1 MSHKNLAVKVGMFLT
16 AGGLLLGAAS
26 VASTSQSA
34 AREVDPRS
42 WTELDI
48 VPMPK
53 NIRLTDDNLALD
65 PAKVVLMIGADAGR
79 QSRIGADWINQRLKA
94 VGGADALSILAGV
107 DIPADK
113 TAIIIGTIADNP
125 LIARAA
131 DEKTVNIGV
140 KNPGERGYEIRRSTD
155 GKRIYLAGADD
166 IGALYACVTFG
177 ELLECRNQNT
187 VIWRAAEVRDWP
199 DLIWMVSPYTIHMG
213 RWSAPKLWD
222 ILTKFKPNANLTPEL
237 VAAYQ
242 EAIQEHYDY
251 LLRRKYSLLC
261 YRIYANGLP
270 FKPGKYYEIV
280 KAGIEYGRERGIE
293 AEVHAESPFAGRK
306 ELYPEIAAE
315 RICPTKQAPTVFR
328 YDKEWIRC
336 WSLDDLTRKTA
347 RNLAE
352 LVNAVGY
359 THVALHDTDTGGYAN
374 PAQWEDRCAVC
385 RERWGD
391 DYAAATINKLKIYYE
406 EIKKL
411 NPDARVH
418 LVLFPYDLSILDP
431 GMDDAICA
439 LPHYGNTPESREL
452 VKRYRAR
459 IVDLYSQAHAAFPLE
474 DVTFCTRESYA
485 ASNQALRDLTPGRGI
500 STWLGLMSHAW
511 RPLFSEAAV
520 WSATFI
526 DNPRDLF
533 GVVAYLDDVIPL
545 ESFAVREYSWNKET
559 PGARTWDRIG
569 FLGGVRAAAHPAA
582 AEEWRHAEPKGE
594 IYDLI
599 LPRLARNCFSAA
611 AAPFIT
617 RTVSQNIDLRQIFNL
632 QNKQCTW
639 LNTPEK
645 MQWQLDNV
653 AHATQ
658 AMDELWVKIQQDAEQ
673 LGLDEFSLT
682 LVVNL
687 RERLHIALWTARARL
702 QNLRALELSAQG
714 NRTGAEAAVA
724 AGLEYCRAGVADR
737 ERLVAERPAGV
748 APPEAMYLYLD
759 KAILFNSFENPEAE
773 LKATGAQI
781 DAIATAVAIP
791 EAIVQE
797 LAQNRMVRATRVV
810 TPPSMGNRA
819 DSVWRAAWPVEPFL
833 ALKSPIP
840 RPALAHTTARLL
852 YDADNLYLWLTA
864 FVSSGEKVSS
874 NDGIE
879 LFLQPP
885 KFDGGYLHF
894 FMYANGKMRR
904 VYHRPQAVGMG
915 AGLDLPEQAEWVEGV
930 TNIVHW
936 NAGSW
941 DTWLKI
947 PLQELGDAGAE
958 GWRINL
964 ARVYPMAYGKEYSS
978 IQKFGAKS
986 FHGQDVGLFPALTWN
1001 DDPCPAASVELMVS
1015 DFNVKTMTLPDGI
1028 ASVASF
1034 KLTVKSDRILHDVK
1048 LTAEAYDD
1056 TGKMQGRMP
1065 LATLERVMYDWQ
1077 APNDYAVGYVQVQ
1090 QQGGVLIKLES
1101 MDGNAVKLER
1111 FGGWKGTPDS
1121 QK

>member
-1 MSHKNLAVKVGMFLT
+1 MSHKNLAVKVGMFLM

-26 VASTSQSA
+26 AASTSQSA

-94 VGGADALSILAGV
+94 VGGAGALSILAGV

-125 LIARAA
+125 LIAHAV

-177 ELLECRNQNT
+177 ELLECRDQNT
-187 VIWRAAEVRDWP
+187 VTWRAAEVRDWP
-199 DLIWMVSPYTIHMG
+199 DLIWLDGPYTIG
-213 RWSAPKLWD
+213 RRGVPKSLWD
-222 ILTKFKPNANLTPEL
+222 ILNKLKKNENPAPEL
-237 VAAYQ
+237 VTEYQ
-242 EAIQEHYDY
+242 QAIQEHYDY
-251 LLRRKYSLLC
+251 LLRRKYSIVR
-261 YRIYANGLP
+261 YGIRIDGLP
-270 FKPGKYYEIV
+270 FKPGKYHEIV

-293 AEVHAESPFAGRK
+293 AEVYAESPFAGRK
-306 ELYPEIAAE
+306 SLYPAIAAE
-315 RICPTKQAPTVFR
+315 RVCPTNQMPELSR
-328 YDKEWIRC
+328 YDKNWIRC

-352 LVNAVGY
+352 FVKAIGY
-359 THVALHDTDTGGYAN
+359 THVGLHDADMGGYDN
-374 PAQWEDRCAVC
+374 PAQWEERCDVC

-418 LVLFPYDLSILDP
+418 LTMYPYSLSILDP

-439 LPHYGNTPESREL
+439 LPRYGNTPESREL
-452 VKRYRAR
+452 VKRHRTR
-459 IVDLYSQAHAAFPLE
+459 IMDLYSRAHAAFPEE
-474 DVTFCTRESYA
+474 DVTFCIRESNTP
-485 ASNQALRDLTPGRGI
+485 SIQALRDLTPGRGI
-500 STWLGLMSHAW
+500 LTWLALMSHAW

-520 WSATFI
+520 WAMTFI

-545 ESFAVREYSWNKET
+545 ESLAVREYSWNKET
-559 PGARTWDRIG
+559 PGARPWDRVG
-569 FLGGVRAAAHPAA
+569 YLGGVRGGGHPAM

-617 RTVSQNIDLRQIFNL
+617 RAVSQNIDLLQIFNL
-632 QNKQCTW
+632 QTKQFTW
-639 LNTPEK
+639 LNTMEK

-653 AHATQ
+653 THAAQTI
-658 AMDELWVKIQQDAEQ
+658 DELWAEIQQDAEQ
-673 LGLDEFSLT
+673 LGLDDFSLA

-687 RERLHIALWTARARL
+687 RERLHMGLWTARARL
-702 QNLRALELSAQG
+702 QNLRARELTAQG

-724 AGLEYCRAGVADR
+724 AGLDRCRAGTAER
-737 ERLVAERPAGV
+737 ERLLAERPAGLSPV
-748 APPEAMYLYLD
+748 GD
-759 KAILFNSFENPEAE
+759 LFRDTAAAFNFEKPEAE

-781 DAIATAVAIP
+781 DAIIAAVTIP

-810 TPPSMGNRA
+810 IPPPMEKRDDNSA
-819 DSVWRAAWPVEPFL
+819 WRAAWPVEPFL
-833 ALKSPIP
+833 ALNVTKP
-840 RPALAHTTARLL
+840 RPALAHTTARML
-852 YDADNLYLWLTA
+852 YDADNLYLWITA
-864 FVSSGEKVSS
+864 FVAPGEKVSS
-874 NDGIE
+874 DDRIE

-885 KFDGGYLHF
+885 KFDGGYLQF
-894 FMYANGKMRR
+894 LVYADGKMQR
-904 VYHRPQAVGMG
+904 VYHRPQALDMG
-915 AGLDLPEQAEWVEGV
+915 AGLDLPEQAEWVAGV
-930 TNIVHW
+930 TNNVHR
-936 NAGSW
+936 NVGSW
-941 DTWLKI
+941 DAWLKI
-947 PLQELGDAGAE
+947 PLQEMGGAGAA

-964 ARVYPMAYGKEYSS
+964 GRDYPAADGNEYSS

-986 FHGQDVGLFPALTWN
+986 FHGKDLALFPALTWN
-1001 DDPCPAASVELMVS
+1001 DEPCQAALQLTVS
-1015 DFNVKTMTLPDGI
+1015 DFNVKTVTLPDGI

-1056 TGKMQGRMP
+1056 TGKLQGRMP

-1101 MDGNAVKLER
+1101 LDGNAVKLER
-1111 FGGWKGTPDS
+1111 FGGWEGTPDS